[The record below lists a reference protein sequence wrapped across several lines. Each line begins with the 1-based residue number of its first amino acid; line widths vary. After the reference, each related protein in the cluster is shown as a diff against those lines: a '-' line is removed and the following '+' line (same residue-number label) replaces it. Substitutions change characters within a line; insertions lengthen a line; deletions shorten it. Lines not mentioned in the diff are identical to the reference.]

1 MQLALQPSDHDA
13 IGGLPVKWRTLVNQR
28 IVVMKHFSEGKLS
41 KLDAMSS
48 LGVSRATFDRL
59 VSKVKDMGW
68 AALVPMYKG
77 VGAKNEGGL
86 CAEFLEFWKM
96 LVEKRQRKTAG
107 AYKQLV
113 MIWKARRPFE
123 IDGVEYAHIPGY
135 AGWPGW
141 PNLPEGWG
149 GKGRNLYR
157 HQPKKLALTAMRHGL
172 GRARQLYGPKV
183 LSTRVGLWHMSHVMF
198 DDVKLDVK
206 GRLLD
211 TKKLVVP
218 LQLGALELL
227 SGSRFAHGTK
237 PQLYRADGTKEGL
250 TEAEM
255 RFLLCVVLR
264 YGISKR
270 GTTFV
275 VEHGTAAIRKIVR
288 DILQRA
294 FGDLVIVKD
303 SGMLGD
309 VQAIAGMGDGRGGRG
324 NPNHKAALESL
335 HSYIHN
341 QLDFLPAQT
350 GHHRDAPEFL
360 GVLERDNEQMF
371 KLAQRLPPE
380 ARALLKHRTPEFH
393 TQLMPLVNAVLDA
406 VNKREDHNL
415 EGWAELGFI
424 TQQYRLL
431 PESNEW
437 VDEHR
442 LELMPPMAR
451 QAYLAMAD
459 ADARCWQPKRMS
471 PHEVF
476 QMGCTKRDELVQVP
490 DSVIAEILYQDIA
503 EPRRLGDDGVFG
515 IQNIDI
521 APAKMWFEGTVT
533 TPAGREMALTWGETY
548 DTVLNPFDRSV
559 LWIFSA
565 TKQRGAF
572 LGTARAVQRHC
583 RADDDAARDKFKR
596 SAHLLSEQLAGP
608 RSRHAA
614 TTQAEIDRLKHNR
627 RVLQDHEQAQR
638 ELTNGASRALE
649 TIFSTQTP
657 PTTHDHET
665 NDDPR
670 DLWR

>member
-1 MQLALQPSDHDA
+1 MQLTLHPTDHDA
-13 IGGLPVKWRTLVNQR
+13 IGSLPMKWRTVVTQRLV
-28 IVVMKHFSEGKLS
+28 VLKHFSEGKLT
-41 KLDAMSS
+41 KPDAMTS

-59 VSKVKDMGW
+59 INKVKDIGW

-77 VGAKNEGGL
+77 VGAKCDGGL
-86 CAEFLEFWKM
+86 PAEFIEFWKM

-113 MIWKARRPFE
+113 LLWKARQPFR
-123 IDGVEYAHIPGY
+123 IDDEEYAHIPGY

-141 PNLPEGWG
+141 PNLPEGWR

-157 HQPKKLALTAMRHGL
+157 HKPTKLELTAMRHGL

-206 GRLLD
+206 GRLID
-211 TKKLVVP
+211 TKKLVIP

-237 PQLYRADGTKEGL
+237 PQLFRADGTKEGL

-275 VEHGTAAIRKIVR
+275 VEHGTAAIRQLVR
-288 DILQRA
+288 DILHRT
-294 FGDLVIVKD
+294 FGDLVKVDD

-309 VQAIAGMGDGRGGRG
+309 LQAIAGMGDGRGGRG

-360 GVLERDNEQMF
+360 GVLERENEKLF

-380 ARALLKHRTPEFH
+380 SRALLKHRVPEYH
-393 TQLMPLVNAVLDA
+393 TQLMPLVNAMLDA
-406 VNKREDHNL
+406 INKRDDHNL

-424 TQQYRLL
+424 TQKYRLL
-431 PESNEW
+431 PESNDWIDAE
-437 VDEHR
+437 R

-451 QAYLAMAD
+451 QAYLAMAE
-459 ADARCWQPKRMS
+459 ADARCWEPKRLS

-476 QMGCTKRDELVQVP
+476 QMGCANRDDLIQVP

-503 EPRRLGDDGVFG
+503 KPRRLDDDGMFG
-515 IQNIDI
+515 IQDIDI
-521 APAKMWFEGTVT
+521 SASKMWFEGSVKTSS
-533 TPAGREMALTWGETY
+533 GREMALTWGETY

-583 RADDDAARDKFKR
+583 RADEEAAKDKFKR
-596 SAHLLSEQLAGP
+596 ASHLLSEQLEGV
-608 RSRHAA
+608 RSRHFATTKAA
-614 TTQAEIDRLKHNR
+614 TDRARHNR
-627 RVLQDHEQAQR
+627 KVLTDHQQAKQDFTRRAMEA
-638 ELTNGASRALE
+638 LDASLP
-649 TIFSTQTP
+649 Q
-657 PTTHDHET
+657 TTHATSHEHTDPT
-665 NDDPR
+665 N
-670 DLWR
+670 W